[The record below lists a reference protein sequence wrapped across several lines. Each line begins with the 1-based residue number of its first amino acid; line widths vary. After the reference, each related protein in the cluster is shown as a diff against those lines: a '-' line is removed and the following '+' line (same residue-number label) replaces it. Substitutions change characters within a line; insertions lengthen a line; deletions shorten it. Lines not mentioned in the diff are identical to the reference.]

1 MIHLMTRAE
10 FRPGN
15 VVTLLVARCG
25 HRSCN
30 VKEFGK
36 VKGWIATTVIGVTC
50 PECLKGLCG

>member
-10 FRPGN
+10 FCPGN
-15 VVTLLVARCG
+15 VVSILVARCG
-25 HRSCN
+25 YRSD
-30 VKEFGK
+30 KREHFGK